1 MLKIMPRI
9 RKGRPSPR
17 REERRAAADRRTGRD
32 RRDAKIEVAAEA
44 IAEAAANLLESRNE
58 ELQQIERT
66 RMARWFF
73 GALFLAMLVLIGMM
87 AFPYA
92 NAAVIGLI
100 VAGAFYPLLDWLME
114 RFALS
119 RTAAAWLVTTIVL
132 VVVFVPLIYVISELV
147 TEAAD
152 FYDRVS
158 VVITTESV
166 RELFFGRGWAAN
178 AGRQLFGYF
187 NVPYTPQRLESLL
200 LELLQGATTTA
211 VSRINSLLGNLLD
224 LLLQSVI
231 MLVVIYGM
239 LRHGPIV
246 KRFLVDLSPLPKEET
261 ELLISRFNQMNYV
274 TMAGNG
280 IGGVMQGGLAG
291 LAFWAL
297 GFESTLLWTVIMA
310 ILAFLPVIGMSIV
323 YIPAS
328 IYLLFQERY
337 ISALFLFVFCG
348 LVSLIV
354 ENWFKSIFVGA
365 SVQINAVVV
374 LLSIVGGLSAFGPA
388 GIFYGP
394 LIITLF
400 LTIVDLY
407 HTQYARVFNER
418 L

>member
-1 MLKIMPRI
+1 MLKSMPRI

-100 VAGAFYPLLDWLME
+100 VAGTFYPLLDWLME

-291 LAFWAL
+291 VAFWAL
-297 GFESTLLWTVIMA
+297 GFESTLLWTVIMS

-337 ISALFLFVFCG
+337 VSAVFLFAFCG

-418 L
+418 I